1 VGIGVGNR
9 SSTGSSYSL
18 LAYSLLAT
26 CAAVNM
32 LVRIISQSLLRRR
45 RRKLLGALAITL
57 GITAVTAVATIAL
70 DVGDKVNRELRS
82 FGANISVMPA
92 TDSLSVSVGGVEYRP
107 VGSGAFIPE
116 DSLVNLKKIF
126 WRNNIL
132 AFAPYLP
139 VPAITLGHR
148 ITLVGTWF
156 NKDLKVSSSEVFS
169 TGIAKLH
176 ATWRITGQW
185 PREGAASECLA
196 GYRLARVLG
205 VQEGQELTVSPEASN
220 VLRGSGLLPVGS
232 TKLRVRGVIH
242 AGGSEDDEILAPLET
257 VQKLAGLEG
266 KVRRV
271 EVSALTKPEDDF
283 ARSDISRMTP
293 AQFEHWSCSPYV
305 RSIAYQITEA
315 LPGVEAKPIFPV
327 ADTEGK
333 ILNRVEILM
342 ILLGITALTA
352 ATLAVLSMMLAAILE
367 RRTEIALF
375 KSLGA
380 TDALVAAVFLLE
392 SSAIGLLGGLAGYL
406 GGSALA
412 WRLAITLFGV
422 PAVIHWVLL
431 PGAVALALIV
441 TVVGSALPLARGLKV
456 SVATGL
462 RD

>member
-1 VGIGVGNR
+1 
-9 SSTGSSYSL
+9 
-18 LAYSLLAT
+18 
-26 CAAVNM
+26 
-32 LVRIISQSLLRRR
+32 
-45 RRKLLGALAITL
+45 
-57 GITAVTAVATIAL
+57 
-70 DVGDKVNRELRS
+70 
-82 FGANISVMPA
+82 
-92 TDSLSVSVGGVEYRP
+92 
-107 VGSGAFIPE
+107 
-116 DSLVNLKKIF
+116 
-126 WRNNIL
+126 
-132 AFAPYLP
+132 
-139 VPAITLGHR
+139 
-148 ITLVGTWF
+148 
-156 NKDLKVSSSEVFS
+156 
-169 TGIAKLH
+169 
-176 ATWRITGQW
+176 
-185 PREGAASECLA
+185 
-196 GYRLARVLG
+196 
-205 VQEGQELTVSPEASN
+205 
-220 VLRGSGLLPVGS
+220 
-232 TKLRVRGVIH
+232 
-242 AGGSEDDEILAPLET
+242 
-257 VQKLAGLEG
+257 
-266 KVRRV
+266 
-271 EVSALTKPEDDF
+271 
-283 ARSDISRMTP
+283 MTP

-342 ILLGITALTA
+342 IFLGITALTA